1 MKEFKHFGVYGLII
15 ENNKIVLVKKNGGP
29 YDGKF
34 DLPGG
39 SFEFGETPQ
48 EALKR
53 ELLEEIGINLKEC
66 ELVDADSVKFDWFYN
81 NEPLKWHHIGIFYKV
96 LSYEN
101 NILTNVNIDDKNND
115 SFGAEY
121 YDINKLKKEDLS
133 EIAILEL
140 EKLGFK
146 LN

>member
-1 MKEFKHFGVYGLII
+1 MKEFKHFGVYGIII
-15 ENNKIVLVKKNGGP
+15 ENNNIVLVKKNGGP

-39 SFEFGETPQ
+39 SIEFGETPL

-53 ELLEEIGINLKEC
+53 ELKEEIGINLGDC
-66 ELVDADSVKFDWFYN
+66 ELLDVDSVKFNWEYN
-81 NEPLKWHHIGIFYKV
+81 NEMLKWHHIGIFYKV

-101 NILTNVNIDDKNND
+101 KVKESIEIDSKNND
-115 SFGAEY
+115 SYGASICSVDGLEK
-121 YDINKLKKEDLS
+121 DTLS

-140 EKLGFK
+140 EKLGIK
-146 LN
+146 LI

>member
-1 MKEFKHFGVYGLII
+1 MKEFKHLGVYGLII
-15 ENNKIVLVKKNGGP
+15 EDNKIVLVKKNGGP

-39 SFEFGETPQ
+39 SIEFGETPL

-53 ELLEEIGINLKEC
+53 ELKEEIGIELKTC
-66 ELVDADSVKFDWFYN
+66 ELIDDDSVKFDWTYN
-81 NEPLKWHHIGIFYKV
+81 DELLNWHHIGIFYKV
-96 LSYEN
+96 LSYEGD
-101 NILTNVNIDDKNND
+101 IKTNVEIDDKNDD
-115 SFGAEY
+115 SLGALV
-121 YDINKLKKEDLS
+121 YDINNLKKEELS

-140 EKLGFK
+140 EKLGLK